1 MAILPTFGSPHPSCE
16 QRVVVVVFFPE
27 KQMSVSLASRHPV
40 AASRPRCPRVSELGA
55 RGQRAMSPMVRAQR
69 VCAQRSEPGLNPPG
83 SEAKGMGRLFC
94 CQGGPMGGKQ
104 GIHSENC
111 ISWQAA
117 SHADLV
123 LDCRNGRA
131 ERMPGSVMLNPVP
144 GGLRGTVCGGHE
156 GHWA

>member
-1 MAILPTFGSPHPSCE
+1 MGGTPCACVPAPMQICCTSREQSGMICHYTCSTTFRG
-16 QRVVVVVFFPE
+16 Q
-27 KQMSVSLASRHPV
+27 LLL

-55 RGQRAMSPMVRAQR
+55 RGQRAMSPMVRAQW

-131 ERMPGSVMLNPVP
+131 ERMPDSVMLNPVP
-144 GGLRGTVCGGHE
+144 QGSKRHSVW
-156 GHWA
+156 WA